1 MTAKAQFDQLKAY
14 LNEYEKG
21 RRPAN
26 QVGKKH
32 QWVFH
37 QYTAFCKNC
46 ALYAHKPPR
55 WNVKDGGPINADNC
69 GNLPGRWK
77 SADVHLR
84 LSGLDEQQRRVRYD
98 GGGTRWSLYKAE
110 ETKELI
116 ASRERQLAAQKK
128 TGFDRAEWNK
138 TNREKR
144 NARLRA
150 RMAAETEEEKAA
162 RRERANQRRAK
173 RVAKTEGREVARRR
187 GRGGIE
193 KQQVQETAK
202 DGAGRKRKEKKKR
215 GRRQGPRA

>member
-1 MTAKAQFDQLKAY
+1 MLC
-14 LNEYEKG
+14 LEG
-21 RRPAN
+21 
-26 QVGKKH
+26 
-32 QWVFH
+32 
-37 QYTAFCKNC
+37 
-46 ALYAHKPPR
+46 
-55 WNVKDGGPINADNC
+55 
-69 GNLPGRWK
+69 
-77 SADVHLR
+77 
-84 LSGLDEQQRRVRYD
+84 DEQQRRLRYD

-116 ASRERQLAAQKK
+116 ASRERHLAAQKK

-173 RVAKTEGREVARRR
+173 RVLKTEGREVARRR

-202 DGAGRKRKEKKKR
+202 DGAGRKRKEKKKQ
-215 GRRQGPRA
+215 GRCQGPRA